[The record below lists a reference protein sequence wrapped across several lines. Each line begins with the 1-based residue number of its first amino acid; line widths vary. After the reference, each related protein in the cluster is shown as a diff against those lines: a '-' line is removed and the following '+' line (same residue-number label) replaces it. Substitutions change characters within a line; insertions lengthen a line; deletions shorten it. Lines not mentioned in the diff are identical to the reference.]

1 MLSSASQKVID
12 LFASA
17 GGPPLT
23 EGTVEM
29 ARKSF
34 DGMIDLLGPGPD
46 LLDVQDVAIPGPSG
60 ELRARVYRPATEPLA
75 AIVYFRA
82 GGWVVGSLDGTDA
95 FARTLAKASNSVVAA
110 IDYRRAPE
118 HIFPAAVDDSMAGIR
133 WAADAF
139 GSPLVVCGD
148 SAGGNLAAVCAL
160 KANHE
165 GGPALALQVLIYP
178 VADHRFDR
186 PSYAQHGHSGL
197 LVGEAEM
204 RWFWNHYVPDA
215 SCRGHPDAS
224 PLRARSFAG
233 LPPAYILVAEYDPL
247 RDEARELARRMSMD
261 GVDVTVR
268 YYDDEFHGFAT
279 MVNYLA
285 AADAAVADIGRV
297 VQEVTGR
304 E

>member
-1 MLSSASQKVID
+1 MLSPASQKVID

-17 GGPPLT
+17 GAPPLP
-23 EGTVEM
+23 EGTVET

-34 DGMIDLLGPGPD
+34 EGLIDLLGPGPG
-46 LLDVQDVAIPGPSG
+46 LLDVRDLTIPGPAG
-60 ELRARVYRPATEPLA
+60 PIPARVYAPSVEPLA
-75 AIVYFRA
+75 TIVYYRG
-82 GGWVVGSLDGTDA
+82 GGWVVGSLDATDA
-95 FARTLAKASNSVVAA
+95 FARTLARASNSVVVA

-118 HIFPAAVDDSMAGIR
+118 HVFPAAVDDSMAGLR

-139 GSPLVVCGD
+139 DSPLIVCGD

-160 KANHE
+160 KAKQE
-165 GGPALALQVLIYP
+165 GGPALTLQVLIYP
-178 VADHRFDR
+178 VADHTFDQ
-186 PSYAQHGHSGL
+186 PSYVEHGHSGL

-204 RWFWNHYVPDA
+204 RWFWDHYLPDL
-215 SCRGHPDAS
+215 SRRRHPDAS

-233 LPPAYILVAEYDPL
+233 LPQAYIVVVEYDPL
-247 RDEARELARRMSMD
+247 RDGAQELARRMSMD

-268 YYDDEFHGFAT
+268 YYHDEFHGFAT

-285 AADAAVADIGRV
+285 AADAAVADIGRF
-297 VQEVTGR
+297 VQEVLGR